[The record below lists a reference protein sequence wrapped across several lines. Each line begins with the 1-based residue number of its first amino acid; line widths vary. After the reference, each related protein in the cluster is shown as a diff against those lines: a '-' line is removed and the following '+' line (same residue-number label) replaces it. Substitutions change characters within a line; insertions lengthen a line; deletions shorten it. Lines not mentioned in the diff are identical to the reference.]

1 MWWVQG
7 AACAYA
13 FDDSI
18 NRNGMNPRFSA
29 SESSSA
35 LLFHSTR
42 TTAVLHAG
50 ARLIDTGRA
59 LGGADHSHISRV
71 ASLREDLRR
80 NISTGLQIKASA
92 SDEGWELSQHRCTM
106 RFGGGWRTGIET
118 VTVTTPVTD
127 SVAQ

>member
-1 MWWVQG
+1 M
-7 AACAYA
+7 
-13 FDDSI
+13 
-18 NRNGMNPRFSA
+18 
-29 SESSSA
+29 
-35 LLFHSTR
+35 
-42 TTAVLHAG
+42 
-50 ARLIDTGRA
+50 
-59 LGGADHSHISRV
+59 

-127 SVAQ
+127 SVAQCIGGRGVAAVVLPRSGGGAAERRWCGGGGGAAAEWRRGGGAALSVLLLPWPP

>member
-1 MWWVQG
+1 MSELTGMWWVQG

-50 ARLIDTGRA
+50 ARLVDTSRA
-59 LGGADHSHISRV
+59 LGGADHSHKPSGVTAR
-71 ASLREDLRR
+71 
-80 NISTGLQIKASA
+80 GSA
-92 SDEGWELSQHRCTM
+92 QKYFDWAAG
-106 RFGGGWRTGIET
+106 
-118 VTVTTPVTD
+118 
-127 SVAQ
+127 